1 MPSSVIRAFDYD
13 AQARQLTVTFVTG
26 KHYAYLD
33 VPQAVADALRFAS
46 SKGEY
51 FNDAIR
57 GHFRFERLRTGSSET
72 EDSAFRIGDKSI
84 SRWG

>member
-13 AQARQLTVTFVTG
+13 ARTRRLTVTFVTG

-33 VPQAVADALRFAS
+33 VPQAVADALRAAT

-57 GHFRFERLRTGSSET
+57 DHFRFQRLRT
-72 EDSAFRIGDKSI
+72 
-84 SRWG
+84 